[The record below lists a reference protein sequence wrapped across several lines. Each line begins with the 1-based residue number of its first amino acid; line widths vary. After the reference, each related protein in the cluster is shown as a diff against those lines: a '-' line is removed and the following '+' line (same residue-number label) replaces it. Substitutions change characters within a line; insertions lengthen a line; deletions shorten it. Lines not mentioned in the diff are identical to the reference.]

1 MFTFWILWASL
12 FHDAPSQWPGFLGA
26 GASSIVAESI
36 PLEWS
41 PQKNMAWTREIP
53 GYGQSSPVIWGDR
66 IFLTSVDGP
75 NKEMLHVVCYSL
87 QSGDQLWD
95 VETPSTN
102 PEKSSVYISRAAPTP
117 VVDAERVYAYFEGGD
132 VLAVSHTGEKVWAR
146 SLSNDYGKPKNEF
159 GLSASL
165 VQTTDRLF
173 VLIDDIGPSYLVAIN
188 KATGEVVWKSDRTS
202 RKSWSSPSIVQTGD
216 QFQIVCSSSGSV
228 DGYDPLTGQLL
239 WSNTDVG
246 GNSGT
251 TPLPVGNGRF
261 LVAASPG
268 RDGERTEKAKES
280 NGLMRLNRSGDQWV
294 PEFAWKTDTATP
306 SWASPV
312 AYRGYAYWIN
322 RTGVVYCFELETGKS
337 VYTERILQSV
347 WATPVGIGDRLY
359 CFGKDGLT
367 TVLATGPE
375 FKVLASNEL
384 WSAEKPPVN
393 RTPGPDESSPE
404 RSRASGMFG
413 KPTLYGTAIV
423 NGSLVLRTGSQ
434 LFCIRTGE
442 SAE

>member
-1 MFTFWILWASL
+1 
-12 FHDAPSQWPGFLGA
+12 
-26 GASSIVAESI
+26 V
-36 PLEWS
+36 
-41 PQKNMAWTREIP
+41 
-53 GYGQSSPVIWGDR
+53 GD
-66 IFLTSVDGP
+66 
-75 NKEMLHVVCYSL
+75 
-87 QSGDQLWD
+87 
-95 VETPSTN
+95 
-102 PEKSSVYISRAAPTP
+102 
-117 VVDAERVYAYFEGGD
+117 
-132 VLAVSHTGEKVWAR
+132 
-146 SLSNDYGKPKNEF
+146 
-159 GLSASL
+159 
-165 VQTTDRLF
+165 
-173 VLIDDIGPSYLVAIN
+173 
-188 KATGEVVWKSDRTS
+188 
-202 RKSWSSPSIVQTGD
+202 
-216 QFQIVCSSSGSV
+216 
-228 DGYDPLTGQLL
+228 
-239 WSNTDVG
+239 
-246 GNSGT
+246 
-251 TPLPVGNGRF
+251 GRF

-280 NGLMRLNRSGDQWV
+280 NGLMKISRSGDQWV

-322 RTGVVYCFELETGKS
+322 RTGVVYCFEIESGKS
-337 VYTERILQSV
+337 VYTERIPQSV

-375 FKVLASNEL
+375 FKVLAGNEL

-393 RTPGPDESSPE
+393 RTPAPDESSPE

-434 LFCIRTGE
+434 LFCIRTGK